1 MDKRDIGIGLVGL
14 VGIAYVVSNGMMLSE
29 FIKGRK
35 SKLSEG
41 ESFEADETICLM
53 CGDYKDPKKVYCCDD
68 CSRYAHERRGGNGT
82 ARGFGRGDIAKAV
95 LTLKEYGGEMSA
107 NQWRARIR
115 DVRPT
120 KRELTNRG
128 MTVLVHYLNPD
139 IYIKTPGKV
148 ITYQIL
154 SVPVMS
160 LKVQNPLRLN
170 VSMKI
175 GKRVKLLI

>member
-53 CGDYKDPKKVYCCDD
+53 CGDYKDPNKVYCCDD

-82 ARGFGRGDIAKAV
+82 ARGLGRGDIAKAV
-95 LTLKEYGGEMSA
+95 LTLKEYGGEVSA

-120 KRELTNRG
+120 K
-128 MTVLVHYLNPD
+128 
-139 IYIKTPGKV
+139 
-148 ITYQIL
+148 
-154 SVPVMS
+154 
-160 LKVQNPLRLN
+160 
-170 VSMKI
+170 
-175 GKRVKLLI
+175 